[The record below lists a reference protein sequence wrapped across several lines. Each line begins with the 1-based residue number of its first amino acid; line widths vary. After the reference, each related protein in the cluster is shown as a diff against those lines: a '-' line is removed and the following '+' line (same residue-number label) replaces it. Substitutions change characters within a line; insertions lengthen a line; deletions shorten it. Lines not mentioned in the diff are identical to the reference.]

1 MGGEVRAL
9 QISALWILA
18 TAVGTTVKGEEQQD
32 PEKRLF
38 AKGPAPTK
46 GENGKWGFLSPDGTW
61 AVEPKFIEVKAFQG
75 DLAAARE
82 GEKWGYIE
90 AKGNWKIPPRF
101 SWAGEFSENLA
112 PASEGDRLTGKFG
125 YIDRQG
131 RWAIEPEYVWAR
143 PFQGGYGAVKDGSKW
158 GFVDAK
164 GKLVVEP
171 DYDQVGSFSEGVAA
185 VQKSGPPG
193 DKKTW
198 IYILPDGKSPFESKF
213 AWAGQFSEGFARVQ
227 MEDRITSKFG
237 YINKQGA
244 LVIPA
249 EFDEATDFRNGQAH
263 VRTGNQFKI
272 IDSKGKVKE

>member
-1 MGGEVRAL
+1 MGGCVRA
-9 QISALWILA
+9 SPFAAFCVLA
-18 TAVGTTVKGEEQQD
+18 IFSGSVLIAEEQQEA
-32 PEKRLF
+32 EKRLF
-38 AKGPAPTK
+38 AKGPAPAK
-46 GENGKWGFLSPDGTW
+46 GESGKWGFLSPDGTW
-61 AVEPKFIEVKAFQG
+61 AVEPKFIEVKPFQA

-82 GEKWGYIE
+82 NEKWGYLDPS
-90 AKGNWKIPPRF
+90 GNWKIPPRF

-112 PASEGDRLTGKFG
+112 PAAEGDRLTGKFG

-131 RWAIEPEYVWAR
+131 RWAIEPNYIWAR

-164 GKLVVEP
+164 GKMVVEAE
-171 DYDQVGSFSEGVAA
+171 YDQVGGFSDGLVA

-198 IYILPDGKSPFESKF
+198 VYILPTGKSPFETKF
-213 AWAGQFSEGFARVQ
+213 AWAGQFSEGLARVQ

-237 YINKQGA
+237 YINKQGV

-263 VRTGNQFKI
+263 VRMGNQFKF
-272 IDSKGKVKE
+272 IDARGKVRE